1 MNRDQQRA
9 YRSPLLQHEV
19 FEEPYP
25 SLGIHSADLL
35 QRCGIIFRHALW
47 NREQS
52 ITVE

>member
-9 YRSPLLQHEV
+9 YRSPLLQHKV

-35 QRCGIIFRHALW
+35 QRCGTIFRLL
-47 NREQS
+47 S
-52 ITVE
+52 TLCGTVSGQ